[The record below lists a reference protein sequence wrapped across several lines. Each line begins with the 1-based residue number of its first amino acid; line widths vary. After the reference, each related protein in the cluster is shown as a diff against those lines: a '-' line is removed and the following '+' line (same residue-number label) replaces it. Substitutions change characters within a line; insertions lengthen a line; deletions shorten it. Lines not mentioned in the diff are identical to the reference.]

1 MAHPAVKRAAV
12 VGVPDEILGEAV
24 CACVVRVEGGVV
36 TEPEIQSWSAATLA
50 GYKVPDLVSFMDE
63 LPLTDSGTV
72 RRRELAR
79 HVSATPVRAPADGS
93 PDDN

>member
-1 MAHPAVKRAAV
+1 VGAVAV

-36 TEPEIQSWSAATLA
+36 TEEELRAWSAATLA
-50 GYKVPDLVSFMDE
+50 GYRAPDLVSFMDE
-63 LPLTDSGTV
+63 LPLTDTGAV

-79 HVSATPVRAPADGS
+79 RVAAALPGASAEYRRET
-93 PDDN
+93 NEE